1 MLVADSSGI
10 LNDSVDNE
18 DAVIDQGCDEE
29 DKDDETIEEQPDFSL
44 DGEHDLFSESEETD
58 TSSTE
63 DESTKTKGKMFCTG
77 KYMNSKL
84 HDLKILLPLPA
95 CKNTLHLE
103 KAVGQDTDND
113 IWRDHLHVQAKC
125 HLICFMHHT
134 MAQPAYY
141 ARYQDC
147 CRQFPPVH
155 GNALFRWIIFKS
167 GTDLPTHRPL
177 VYLFKYI
184 LHTSTG
190 ELC

>member
-1 MLVADSSGI
+1 M
-10 LNDSVDNE
+10 
-18 DAVIDQGCDEE
+18 IDQGCDEE
-29 DKDDETIEEQPDFSL
+29 DEDEDDETIEEQPDFSL

-63 DESTKTKGKMFCTG
+63 DESTKTKGKRFCTG
-77 KYMNSKL
+77 KYVNSKL

-134 MAQPAYY
+134 LMIQLG
-141 ARYQDC
+141 
-147 CRQFPPVH
+147 V
-155 GNALFRWIIFKS
+155 IICSFLIFFIFFH
-167 GTDLPTHRPL
+167 TIPL
-177 VYLFKYI
+177 SNNVFI
-184 LHTSTG
+184 
-190 ELC
+190 

>member
-29 DKDDETIEEQPDFSL
+29 DEDDKTIEERPDFSL

-58 TSSTE
+58 TSSIE
-63 DESTKTKGKMFCTG
+63 DESTNTKGKRFCTS

-103 KAVGQDTDND
+103 NGEITYMY
-113 IWRDHLHVQAKC
+113 RL
-125 HLICFMHHT
+125 
-134 MAQPAYY
+134 
-141 ARYQDC
+141 
-147 CRQFPPVH
+147 
-155 GNALFRWIIFKS
+155 NA
-167 GTDLPTHRPL
+167 T
-177 VYLFKYI
+177 
-184 LHTSTG
+184 
-190 ELC
+190 